1 MTLVFCPAQYP
12 VGIQQERIT
21 GVKIDWSFGE
31 LGSFDQAQR
40 RRDRGYGLRVSVAT
54 KNQQWRV
61 PRADNAAMARCGS
74 KGATHRGHKRA
85 RPEDGAKTNIHSLH
99 EPS

>member
-40 RRDRGYGLRVSVAT
+40 RRDRGYGLRVSVVT

-61 PRADNAAMARCGS
+61 ARAPHPPPPPLRGKGGTHPPPKHTPAHEAAT
-74 KGATHRGHKRA
+74 KHTHN
-85 RPEDGAKTNIHSLH
+85 P
-99 EPS
+99 P